1 MTSAAEKGRAAEE
14 VALDY
19 LRAKGLELVESNYRC
34 RLGEIDLILKDDD
47 ELVVAEVR
55 LRSSGHFGTPAE
67 TITGRKRNRII
78 RATLHFIS
86 TRPEFRDAPVRFDVV
101 AIDRRAGQL
110 RSEWIRDAFR
120 ADDTMSD
127 W

>member
-1 MTSAAEKGRAAEE
+1 MSSASEKGRAAEE
-14 VALDY
+14 VALKY
-19 LRAKGLELVESNYRC
+19 LRARGLKLVESNYRC
-34 RLGEIDLILKDDD
+34 RLGEIDLILWDDD

-55 LRSSGHFGTPAE
+55 LRSSRHFGTPAE
-67 TITGRKRNRII
+67 TITGNKCNRIM

-86 TRPEFRDAPVRFDVV
+86 TRPEFRDAPIRFDVV
-101 AIDRRAGQL
+101 AIDERAGQL

-120 ADDTMSD
+120 ADDVRSE